1 MGRSSRSTNSGSRT
15 QEDERVLDVYD
26 RAKAGDETALARLRQ
41 QLDAVPQAWEEAG
54 NLALQVE
61 HVLTRLAAGEN
72 AVIREA
78 IERKLGRLKADLRR
92 DDLSPPEE
100 RLLVDRVAICWLEV
114 HYADTVHAHHVKTC
128 NPPLLDCLQRHQDR
142 AQRRYLSAIKTL
154 VQVRRLLVPLVQVN
168 IAQQQVNVAELNT
181 STREGLKGG
190 HRHRAVRR
198 GS

>member
-1 MGRSSRSTNSGSRT
+1 MGRSSRSTNPESQT
-15 QEDERVLDVYD
+15 QADERFLDVYD
-26 RAKAGDETALARLRQ
+26 RANAGDETALARVRQ
-41 QLDAVPQAWEEAG
+41 QLDANPKAWEEAG
-54 NLALQVE
+54 NLALKAE
-61 HVLTRLAAGEN
+61 RVLIGLAAEDR
-72 AVIREA
+72 VIREA
-78 IERKLGRLKADLRR
+78 IERKIGRLKADLGR

-100 RLLVDRVAICWLEV
+100 RLLVDRVAVCWLEV
-114 HYADTVHAHHVKTC
+114 HYADIVHAHHVKTR

-181 STREGLKGG
+181 STRQGLKGG
-190 HRHRAVRR
+190 HRHRTVRR

>member
-1 MGRSSRSTNSGSRT
+1 MVFEFPID
-15 QEDERVLDVYD
+15 QEDERFLDVYD

-41 QLDAVPQAWEEAG
+41 QLNAVPQAWEEAG
-54 NLALQVE
+54 NLALQAE
-61 HVLTRLAAGEN
+61 HVLIGLAAGDD
-72 AVIREA
+72 AMVREA
-78 IERKLGRLKADLRR
+78 IERKIGRLKADFGW
-92 DDLSPPEE
+92 DDVSPEE

-114 HYADTVHAHHVKTC
+114 HYADTVHARHVKTR

-154 VQVRRLLVPLVQVN
+154 VQVRRLLVPPVQVN